1 MADPLSP
8 RIRGLKRLVALKTE
22 RASWDGRYAQLSQFL
37 QPFSGRFNS
46 TDRNKGN
53 KSFNSILDNTGTRA
67 IRTLAAGM
75 MAGMTSPARPWFR
88 LGVPD
93 DEMMEFGP
101 VKAWLHELQEL
112 MLRVFAK
119 SNTYRALHAGYRE
132 LGLFGTS
139 CNIVEADYDNV
150 IHNYPLTT
158 GQYCIAC
165 DSKGYANTMYREFE
179 MPVHDVVEKFVKP
192 SGQMK
197 KSGSPDWAI
206 ASTLIKSLWDAGNYD
221 AWVPILQVIE
231 PRSVNDR
238 DLTSKLAKD
247 MPFKSLYIERDA
259 QPSGGEGLVLRES
272 GYKRFPVLAPRWD
285 VDGDDVY
292 GSSPGVVALGD
303 VKQLQAQQLR
313 KGQAIDFQTL
323 PPLSAPGTLAK
334 EGVRMLPGGVTY
346 RAPGAAADKIESLFE
361 VRLDLNALGQD
372 IMDVRERINSAF
384 YVDMFLML
392 AQDDRGTPPTARE
405 VAERH
410 EEKLLMLGP
419 VLERLHDELLDPLI
433 SLTYDRIQE
442 AGIMPPPP
450 KELQGVDVQVEFI
463 STLAQAQRAVGVQAV
478 DRVLGTVMSMAQVKP
493 DVVDKLN
500 SDRIIDEYADMLGL
514 DPEMIVPADEVEQV
528 RAQRA
533 AQQQEMMK
541 AETAPAAAQTAK
553 TLSETDTQ
561 GQNALTD
568 LMNQFQGYTLPQG
581 QA

>member
-1 MADPLSP
+1 MAETLSP
-8 RIRGLKRLVALKTE
+8 RVRGLKRLVALKSE
-22 RASWDGRYAQLSQFL
+22 RSTWDTRYGQLSQFL
-37 QPFSGRFNS
+37 QPFSGRFSS

-53 KSFNSILDNTGTRA
+53 KAFNSILDNTGTRA

-101 VKAWLHELQEL
+101 VKNWLHELQEL
-112 MLRVFAK
+112 MLRIFAK
-119 SNTYRALHAGYRE
+119 GNTYRALHAGYKE

-139 CNIVEADYDNV
+139 CDILEADYDNV

-158 GQYCIAC
+158 GQFCIAC
-165 DSKGYANTMYREFE
+165 DAKGYANAMYREFE
-179 MPVHDVVEKFVKP
+179 MPVHDIVEKFIKP
-192 SGQMK
+192 SGQGK
-197 KSGSPDWAI
+197 KSGSPNWAI
-206 ASTLIKSLWDAGNYD
+206 ASTMIKTLWDAGNYD
-221 AWVPILQVIE
+221 AWVPILHVIE
-231 PRSVNDR
+231 PRHVNER
-238 DLTSKLAKD
+238 NLTSPLSRD

-259 QPSGGEGLVLRES
+259 APSGGEDLVLRE
-272 GYKRFPVLAPRWD
+272 GGFKRFPVLAPRWD
-285 VDGDDVY
+285 VDGDDIY
-292 GSSPGVVALGD
+292 GSSPGMVALGD

-313 KGQAIDFQTL
+313 KGQAIDFMTL
-323 PPLSAPGTLAK
+323 PPLQAPATLK
-334 EGVRMLPGGVTY
+334 NEGVRTLPGGITY
-346 RAPGAAADKIESLFE
+346 RAAGGPQDKIESLFD
-361 VRLDLNALGQD
+361 VRLDINAMSAD
-372 IMDVRERINSAF
+372 IQDVRERINSAF

-433 SLTYDRIQE
+433 SLTFDRIQE
-442 AGIMPPPP
+442 AGLLPPPP
-450 KELQGVDVQVEFI
+450 KELEGVDVQVEFI

-478 DRVLGTVMSMAQVKP
+478 DRVVGTVMSMAQVKP

-500 SDRIIDEYADMLGL
+500 TDRIIDEYADMLGL
-514 DPEMIVPADEVEQV
+514 DPEMIVPADEVEKV
-528 RAQRA
+528 RAARA
-533 AQQQEMMK
+533 QQQQEMMK

-553 TLSETDTQ
+553 TLSETDTTS
-561 GQNALTD
+561 QNGLTD

-581 QA
+581 G